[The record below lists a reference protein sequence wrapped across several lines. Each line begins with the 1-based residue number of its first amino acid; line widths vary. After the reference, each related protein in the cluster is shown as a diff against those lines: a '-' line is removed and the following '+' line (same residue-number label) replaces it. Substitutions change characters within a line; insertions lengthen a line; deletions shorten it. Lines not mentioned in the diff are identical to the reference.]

1 MHFVVGK
8 YPLPL
13 CVEQQCAVIGGESR
27 PPRGIFLL
35 LPFDDAGDKGMPE
48 TNRETRSALGKPRIL
63 KRKRSRGFRPNEKIG
78 LVSGGCEAE
87 SLDFVELAGMYPEPS
102 GRVFGRFRKI
112 ELDGAR
118 IMTRLRFR
126 HEPRASHHDQ

>member
-27 PPRGIFLL
+27 APRGIFLL

-48 TNRETRSALGKPRIL
+48 TNCETRSALGKPRIL
-63 KRKRSRGFRPNEKIG
+63 KRKRRRGFRPNEKIG

-87 SLDFVELAGMYPEPS
+87 TLDFVELAGMYPEPIA
-102 GRVFGRFRKI
+102 RAFRRFRQ
-112 ELDGAR
+112 L
-118 IMTRLRFR
+118 
-126 HEPRASHHDQ
+126 PRDSPHI